1 MVWSLQSREQG
12 VGKKAQKAAEV
23 DARQR
28 EIDESRGILL
38 AGRGEDFCLTPGVVC
53 DLARCELDEI
63 LKRVIKKELEED
75 EGGANERTQ
84 EPDNMVAGPRDQA
97 TDGEEEEQVVVK
109 EEVVEEES
117 REFENLSAGP
127 GVPMVKIEMDLLED
141 MEVKTEVQDAGEVS
155 QVEGGEVDLG
165 IITLEEEVGEVVDA
179 SSEENQQESRVDGD
193 VVHGGVEGA
202 GVTSEDAEVGQ
213 QSGMNNKGGSF
224 LNNFEF
230 PYEVEEMLAAGTSLD
245 MNLISSLER
254 SIFEEN
260 K

>member
-1 MVWSLQSREQG
+1 MEPREPQTRG
-12 VGKKAQKAAEV
+12 GKKAQKAAEV

-28 EIDESRGILL
+28 EIDECKGILL

-63 LKRVIKKELEED
+63 LKRVIKKEVEED

-84 EPDNMVAGPRDQA
+84 EPDNMVAGPREQA

-109 EEVVEEES
+109 DEVVEEEAQ
-117 REFENLSAGP
+117 EFENLSAGP

-141 MEVKTEVQDAGEVS
+141 MEVKTEAQDAGEMS
-155 QVEGGEVDLG
+155 QGEGGEVNLE
-165 IITLEEEVGEVVDA
+165 IITLGEEVGEVVDA

-202 GVTSEDAEVGQ
+202 GVTSEDMEVGQ
-213 QSGMNNKGGSF
+213 QSGVDNKGGSP
-224 LNNFEF
+224 LYNSEF
-230 PYEVEEMLAAGTSLD
+230 SFEVEEMLAAGTSLD
-245 MNLISSLER
+245 MNLIS
-254 SIFEEN
+254 
-260 K
+260 